1 MLIDAPTNSEI
12 TNKLK
17 RTKHT
22 VPGKDK
28 IGYIRPKPLDIKAL
42 FIESIF
48 QAIHRIG
55 TPFAGDSAK
64 LLLDKKI
71 IDGITLNLV
80 TLAYLTMH
88 KLYSGI
94 LSNRLIIIATNTK
107 WILHE
112 QNRLLSFLKEIQ
124 ENTYLLETAILRSEK
139 KRNDLHI

>member
-1 MLIDAPTNSEI
+1 M
-12 TNKLK
+12 
-17 RTKHT
+17 
-22 VPGKDK
+22 
-28 IGYIRPKPLDIKAL
+28 
-42 FIESIF
+42 
-48 QAIHRIG
+48 
-55 TPFAGDSAK
+55 
-64 LLLDKKI
+64 
-71 IDGITLNLV
+71 NLV

-124 ENTYLLETAILRSEK
+124 ENTYLLETAILGSEK